1 MKKQDIKLCSYIY
14 SSKYYEQIR
23 LEYIN
28 GEDDYG
34 DEYIDEICG
43 CCGKHM
49 NDENEIFVDLET
61 DVYLCKECA
70 DKYEIEVVR
79 CKEID

>member
-43 CCGKHM
+43 CCGIHM
-49 NDENEIFVDLET
+49 NDVNDIFVDVE
-61 DVYLCKECA
+61 DRYVCGECV
-70 DKYEIEVVR
+70 DTYGIDVVR
-79 CKEID
+79 CKEY